1 MQIHADTTL
10 LEAAQRIA
18 PVIQEHT
25 EETERERRLSPP
37 VVAALHDAGLLRMCT
52 PRSLGG
58 LEVDPLT
65 RALVIEEIAGHDTAA
80 GWTLANPLDWAY
92 LCARL
97 PDAGAEEI
105 YGRGANVVIAAQFGR
120 PMQAALAQGGYR
132 ITGRAPFV
140 SNCYDAHWIATTATV
155 MAGEPARAED
165 TGVPE
170 VVMAYLPR
178 DSCHVIDTWHVLG
191 MRGTGS
197 HDVAVTDVFVPT
209 ARTFPLV
216 PEFIPGSHYQGPLYR
231 FPLVGMVA
239 SNLPPLLLAVARR
252 AIAEVAA
259 LAHSKV
265 PVAASTVLRE
275 RASAQA
281 KLAQAEALVRAGRV
295 FLYDTLRETWEA
307 TVAGEPLSLRH
318 KADVLLALTH
328 AVQSAVQAVE
338 LMYRMAGTSGV
349 YTRSPLVRYFR
360 DVEVLR
366 HHAFGAETRYETV
379 GQVYLGLPPDFP
391 VLAF

>member
-10 LEAAQRIA
+10 LEAARRIA
-18 PVIQEHT
+18 PVIREHADDA
-25 EETERERRLSPP
+25 ERERRLSPP
-37 VVAALHDAGLLRMCT
+37 VLAALYDAGLLRMCT

-65 RALVIEEIAGHDTAA
+65 RARVIEEISGHDTAA

-105 YGRGANVVIAAQFGR
+105 YRHGPNVVIAAQFGR
-120 PMQAALAQGGYR
+120 PMQVTQAPGGYR

-140 SNCYDAHWIATTATV
+140 SNCHDANWIATTAAV
-155 MAGEPARAED
+155 MAGDPSRIAGEPEM
-165 TGVPE
+165 
-170 VVMAYLPR
+170 VVAYLPR
-178 DSCHVIDTWHVLG
+178 ESCQVIDTWHVMG

-197 HDVAVTDVFVPT
+197 NDVAVTDVFVPT

-216 PEFIPGSHYQGPLYR
+216 PEFIPGAHYQGSLYR
-231 FPLVGMVA
+231 FPLLGILA

-252 AIAEVAA
+252 AIEEVSA
-259 LAHSKV
+259 LAQGKV

-275 RASAQA
+275 RASVQA

-295 FLYDTLRETWEA
+295 FLYETLSETWEA
-307 TVAGEPLSLRH
+307 TVAGETLSLRH
-318 KADVLLALTH
+318 KADVLLAMTH
-328 AVQSAVQAVE
+328 AVQSAVQAIE
-338 LMYRMAGTSGV
+338 LMHRIAGTSGV
-349 YTRSPLVRYFR
+349 YTRSPLERYFR
-360 DVEVLR
+360 DVQVLR

-391 VLAF
+391 LLAF